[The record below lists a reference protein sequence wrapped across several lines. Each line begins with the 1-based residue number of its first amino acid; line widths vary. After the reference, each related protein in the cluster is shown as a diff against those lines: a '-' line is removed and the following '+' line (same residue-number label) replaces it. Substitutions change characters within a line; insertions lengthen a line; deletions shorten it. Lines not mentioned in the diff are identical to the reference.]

1 MALWKPMQTV
11 RKSDRHVTFAKVA
24 TQLGLEPSY
33 VQRVAAGE
41 VESREVDDAL
51 RAELDSLTKS
61 FLEIRTK
68 DLPRD
73 GERRSAPVSKHQKD

>member
-1 MALWKPMQTV
+1 MQTV

-51 RAELDSLTKS
+51 RTEVDSLTRS
-61 FLEIRTK
+61 FLEMRTQET
-68 DLPRD
+68 PRK
-73 GERRSAPVSKHQKD
+73 GERRSPLISKHQKD

>member
-1 MALWKPMQTV
+1 MQTV

-24 TQLGLEPSY
+24 SQLGLEVSY

-51 RAELDSLTKS
+51 KAELD
-61 FLEIRTK
+61 
-68 DLPRD
+68 
-73 GERRSAPVSKHQKD
+73 

>member
-1 MALWKPMQTV
+1 MQTV

-24 TQLGLEPSY
+24 AQLGVEPSY

-51 RAELDSLTKS
+51 RAELDSLTHS
-61 FLEIRTK
+61 YLEMRTREA
-68 DLPRD
+68 PRD
-73 GERRSAPVSKHQKD
+73 GERRSPLTSKHRED

>member
-1 MALWKPMQTV
+1 MQTV
-11 RKSDRHVTFAKVA
+11 RNPTGMSRSPKSPRNWTGAF
-24 TQLGLEPSY
+24 L
-33 VQRVAAGE
+33 RAAGGSGE

>member
-1 MALWKPMQTV
+1 MQTV

-24 TQLGLEPSY
+24 MQMGLEPSY

-51 RAELDSLTKS
+51 RAELDSLTRS
-61 FLEIRTK
+61 FLEMRTQET
-68 DLPRD
+68 PRD
-73 GERRSAPVSKHQKD
+73 GERRSALIAKHQQD